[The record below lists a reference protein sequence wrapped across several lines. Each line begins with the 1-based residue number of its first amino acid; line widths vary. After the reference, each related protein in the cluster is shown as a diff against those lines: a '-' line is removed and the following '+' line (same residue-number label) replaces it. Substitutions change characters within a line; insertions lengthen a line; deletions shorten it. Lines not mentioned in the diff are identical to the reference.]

1 LEYIKSH
8 KRRGYLVDWK
18 LKLMELLY
26 ELVDPKDIIEHLWID
41 DDEQKEIYT
50 EFESYVKE
58 LDKLADKLAEEL
70 EKTDKSLLYD
80 DRI

>member
-1 LEYIKSH
+1 M
-8 KRRGYLVDWK
+8 DWK